1 MNRQLKKCPVCNG
14 ELEVIEYQC
23 SRCQTSIRGRFR
35 LGDLA
40 SLNLKQQEF
49 VKVFICCGGNIKEVE
64 KTLGIS
70 YPTVKNRLGEISD
83 ILCPSKEADP
93 SLPDL
98 LLADIESGKI
108 TVDEALEKFKK
119 RR

>member
-23 SRCQTSIRGRFR
+23 SRCQTAIKGRFR
-35 LGDLA
+35 IGDLA
-40 SLNLKQQEF
+40 SLNMKQQEF

-64 KTLGIS
+64 KTMGIS
-70 YPTVKNRLGEISD
+70 YPTVKNRLSEISD
-83 ILCPSKEADP
+83 ILCPSGKVVSD
-93 SLPDL
+93 LPEL
-98 LLADIESGKI
+98 LLADIESGRI
-108 TVDEALEKFKK
+108 TVDEALGKFKK